1 MMEKQWIQWK
11 WNSSSHGVFLSHSL
25 GGLESRKLCWTSLG
39 ARLGCT
45 ELVRITLCSISELLE
60 PELQLVE

>member
-1 MMEKQWIQWK
+1 MEKQWIQW
-11 WNSSSHGVFLSHSL
+11 NSSSSHGVFHSL
-25 GGLESRKLCWTSLG
+25 GGLESRKLCCTSLG

-45 ELVRITLCSISELLE
+45 ELVKSTLSSISELLG